1 AAHPR
6 RAHRCGRRPGR
17 LGTRR
22 RRMPGRHRR
31 RLVRRR
37 TADPPPVAPQKPATD
52 TEWRVRRYAA
62 TKDAA
67 EGMPETLAEALTMR
81 ADRRAGRLA
90 RFTGAVGDAA
100 RHITLFDTPVAPT
113 RLEEWATSPYLFFL
127 QRVLRAQVLPEPD
140 EDVEIDALVRGDLV
154 HDVLEQYILAGLE
167 GGDEPDPQLL
177 TELAE
182 QACRDVYDSAP
193 GWLPQLWERDRAA
206 VLATIEQW
214 ATQDGTERGEGWTPI
229 GAEQEF
235 AADEAVHLDI
245 GDTSIAFTGKID
257 RIDRHTDGRLSGT
270 G

>member
-1 AAHPR
+1 
-6 RAHRCGRRPGR
+6 
-17 LGTRR
+17 
-22 RRMPGRHRR
+22 
-31 RLVRRR
+31 
-37 TADPPPVAPQKPATD
+37 
-52 TEWRVRRYAA
+52 
-62 TKDAA
+62 
-67 EGMPETLAEALTMR
+67 
-81 ADRRAGRLA
+81 
-90 RFTGAVGDAA
+90 
-100 RHITLFDTPVAPT
+100 
-113 RLEEWATSPYLFFL
+113 
-127 QRVLRAQVLPEPD
+127 
-140 EDVEIDALVRGDLV
+140 V

-257 RIDRHTDGRLSGT
+257 RIDRHTDGRLRVTDYKTGSEKRYSTIAPDDPTGDGT
-270 G
+270 HFQLPVYGLYAISVAGGADVEVRYQFLRADGEPGEIGYPITGQVIDRLRADVAAVHRAVTTGMFPIKPGSFATREIEHLLGPTEVARTWEKLRHRPELAGLTALREQEH